1 MMKGK
6 LVKMG
11 IALIL
16 VLMTLSTASEL
27 KAQEAARSVKDLQLY
42 KLFQMKY
49 VFGSKYND
57 GAVAKDAL
65 YSMIAMDPN
74 DDSLKMVL
82 CYYYFEQNQYA
93 SSLFVSLDL
102 LSRHPD
108 HEDALKI
115 NAMSYE
121 NMGVRDKAIEV
132 YESLYLKTNEVSV
145 LYQAAMLQFEL
156 ERYNE
161 CKASLDIIL
170 KDPQS
175 NALKL
180 SFAKNESEQQEVS
193 LSAAVYNMKGM
204 LEKRLGNNVEAKTL
218 FEKAIEIEP
227 EFVLAAQN
235 LKDVAK

>member
-1 MMKGK
+1 MKIK
-6 LVKMG
+6 LVKKG
-11 IALIL
+11 IVMIL
-16 VLMTLSTASEL
+16 AILSLSVSSEL
-27 KAQEAARSVKDLQLY
+27 KAQNNDVKNTQLY

-49 VFGSKYND
+49 VFGRKYND
-57 GAVAKDAL
+57 NIVAKDAL

-108 HEDALKI
+108 NEDAMKI

-132 YESLYLKTNEVSV
+132 YESLYLKTNEVNV

-161 CKASLDIIL
+161 CTASLDIVL

-175 NALKL
+175 KALKL
-180 SFAKNESEQQEVS
+180 NFAKTETEQQEVS
-193 LSAAVYNMKGM
+193 LAAAAYNMKGM
-204 LEKRLGNNVEAKTL
+204 LEKRQGNKTEAKSL
-218 FEKAIEIEP
+218 FEKAIELEP

-235 LKDVAK
+235 LKDLGK

>member
-1 MMKGK
+1 MKGK
-6 LVKMG
+6 LVKKG
-11 IALIL
+11 IVMIL
-16 VLMTLSTASEL
+16 AILSLSVSSEL
-27 KAQEAARSVKDLQLY
+27 KAQNNDVKNTQLY

-49 VFGSKYND
+49 VFGRKYND
-57 GAVAKDAL
+57 SNVAKDAL

-108 HEDALKI
+108 NEDAMKI

-132 YESLYLKTNEVSV
+132 YESLYLKTNEVNV

-161 CKASLDIIL
+161 CTASLDIVL

-175 NALKL
+175 KALKL
-180 SFAKNESEQQEVS
+180 NFAKTETEQQEVS
-193 LSAAVYNMKGM
+193 LAAAAYNMKGM
-204 LEKRLGNNVEAKTL
+204 LEKRQGNKTEAKSL
-218 FEKAIEIEP
+218 FEKAIELEP

-235 LKDVAK
+235 LKDLGK